1 MKSSLALS
9 SRNHRQ
15 NMLKKQSFVFIAL
28 FAFLLAISAGCEKAS
43 IDLGS
48 GDIPY
53 NPAAPMDSVRFSTDI
68 IPIFNASCVSCHAP
82 GATSPDLTPAN
93 AYNNL
98 TALPGQYI
106 NLANPA
112 SSLLY
117 TYLSE
122 TTSSHYGV
130 TTQAEQEKILIWI
143 QQGAKN
149 N

>member
-1 MKSSLALS
+1 
-9 SRNHRQ
+9 
-15 NMLKKQSFVFIAL
+15 MLKKKACVFIAL
-28 FAFLLAISAGCEKAS
+28 FGFLLAISTGCEKAS

-53 NPAAPMDSVRFSTDI
+53 NPSAPMDSVRFSADI
-68 IPIFNASCVSCHAP
+68 IPIFNTSCVSCHAP

-98 TALPGQYI
+98 TAIPGQYI
-106 NLANPA
+106 NLATPA

-122 TTSSHYGV
+122 STSSHYGV
-130 TTQAEQEKILIWI
+130 ANQAEQEKILAWI

>member
-1 MKSSLALS
+1 MKSSLTLTF
-9 SRNHRQ
+9 RNLRQ
-15 NMLKKQSFVFIAL
+15 NMLKKKPCVFIAL
-28 FAFLLAISAGCEKAS
+28 FGFIIAISTGCEKAS

-68 IPIFNASCVSCHAP
+68 IPIFNTNCVSCHAP

-93 AYNNL
+93 AYNSL
-98 TALPGQYI
+98 APIPGQYI

-122 TTSSHYGV
+122 TTSSHYGIA
-130 TTQAEQEKILIWI
+130 TQAEQEKILTWI